1 MKLHLR
7 LPLTLVMAAGLCLH
21 GVVASAED
29 APKNAKAADFATKEK
44 MLQDASKSSAAG
56 PAPDAMKQGT
66 GVNRNKD
73 AGKGA
78 FEGEMTLQRNKPS
91 PKVDKN
97 AKASDPIKSI
107 SKMTPQER
115 AALRKEVVEGA
126 KP

>member
-7 LPLTLVMAAGLCLH
+7 FPLTLVVAAGLCLH
-21 GVVASAED
+21 GLVVSAED
-29 APKNAKAADFATKEK
+29 APGSPKAADFATKEK
-44 MLQDASKSSAAG
+44 ALQDASKSSAAG
-56 PAPDAMKQGT
+56 PAPDAMKEGT
-66 GVNRNKD
+66 RLNRNKD

-107 SKMTPQER
+107 SKMTPEER
-115 AALRKEVVEGA
+115 AKLRADVVKEA